1 MSQGPPRSLVIRAG
15 VRAAARLREE
25 GFHAELFD
33 TLVGA
38 SGGPKWLVLRA
49 LDDVLIE
56 RVVLPRKTP
65 LDTLGSSIG
74 SFRHA
79 CFAQQSPRAA
89 LERFTDAYTRQAYHG
104 TPTPETISAE
114 SDRILAHFLAER
126 GAEEIVANPLVRSHV
141 VAARLRRDRG
151 LDRGTGFRLQL
162 AGAAAWNLASRRLLG
177 RAFERIVF
185 ASHAPT
191 VAFDDLPTR
200 HAPLDASNVRQALMA
215 SGSIPLVM
223 AGVRDVPGAA
233 GTLFDGGILD
243 YHFDFAFRRRPGLVL
258 FPHFFDR
265 ITPGW
270 FDKALPWRTPRS
282 SDLDDVVMVA
292 PSDAFIASLPGRK
305 VPDRNDFLK
314 LPTQDRIRRWQ
325 AVLAESKRIADDFAQ
340 LLDSGRLSE
349 AVRPFG
355 SP

>member
-1 MSQGPPRSLVIRAG
+1 LSQGPPRSLVIRAG

-56 RVVLPRKTP
+56 RVVLPRETP

-79 CFAQQSPRAA
+79 CFAQQSPCAA
-89 LERFTDAYTRQAYHG
+89 LERFSDAYTRQAYHG
-104 TPTPETISAE
+104 TPTPEAISAE
-114 SDRILAHFLAER
+114 SDRILACFLGER
-126 GAEEIVANPLVRSHV
+126 GAEEIVANPLVRSHI

-185 ASHAPT
+185 AGHTPT
-191 VAFDDLPTR
+191 IAFDDLPTR
-200 HAPLDASNVRQALMA
+200 HAPLDASNVRSALMA

-223 AGVRDVPGAA
+223 AGVRDVPGAS

-270 FDKALPWRTPRS
+270 FDKALPWRAPRPR
-282 SDLDDVVMVA
+282 DLEDVVMIA

-325 AVLAESKRIADDFAQ
+325 GVLAEAKRIADDFAQ
-340 LLDSGRLSE
+340 LLDSGRLAE
-349 AVRPFG
+349 AIRPFPG
-355 SP
+355 P